1 MLVERTISR
10 WRDGRWVSNGERLSD
25 FRSASGYVLLG
36 EPGSGKSA
44 AFELEEGLGENGV
57 GVTARRFIRRS
68 IDAHP
73 EWRHGTLLIDGLD
86 EVRAQGGDPR
96 EPLDALVCRL
106 EQLGKPAFR
115 LSCREDSWLGRN
127 DFRELASVVDADD
140 LHLVRLDPLTGQ
152 DARRILTAA
161 EVPDPEG
168 FLWKAVD
175 SGLEVFLQNPL
186 LLDILIKTGNSGS
199 WAHGQLAAFERA
211 CEELARE
218 TNQNHLDARD
228 GNPFATDGVVLAAGR
243 LCAILLLTG
252 TSGWSRRGPG
262 DDDCPALGEAGEDQP
277 LLRSALDTKLFV
289 GSAETGRSPRHRRIA
304 EFLAAKYLDHAI
316 RERQLPATRVLA
328 WMQGIDRIVMPDL
341 RGTSVWL
348 AARNPVSRRPL
359 IESDPVGVAFHGDAG
374 RFNREDTALLLSGL
388 ERQLAHQWEWASSAS
403 LGALMAGPAC
413 DMLWDMLQ
421 APDRSNPRQGLIELL
436 LRALAATP
444 LSGSRLRGVGLSRTE
459 SKARE
464 ILPAVFRDIT
474 WPSTVRQWALVAL
487 IHLLGK
493 EADGPSILL
502 SLLREIDE
510 GHVPEDDRGELRG
523 ELLTCLYP
531 RHVTA
536 EHVWDCAVRM
546 WQVDGRTR
554 DDPPVSSV
562 PMGKAN
568 AFWTKHL
575 VDDSAPE
582 DVRTLLRTLVARAEE
597 LIPLLAQND
606 VESVVLRLL
615 ARGLELLGEEMEVA
629 ELYEWFGLVEA
640 DYERI
645 GLVPAHCRSVVLKS
659 RHAREQNKINNWL
672 RDHRDIQLALVQEG
686 LKRHASLPRV
696 RKLDHQIGV
705 KFLGDERRSGFR
717 RCCMETAVGLAATN
731 PGPAIELAF
740 WAVTE
745 REEWGPSLPDDE
757 VAAAVRGTPLLR
769 EWHVKRV
776 AAEAEYA
783 AKGAQLR
790 DTPLYLE
797 VRQRRNAYL
806 SSIWKE
812 LDTIEARQVPS
823 TLLACLGRIYLDG
836 LGQGGPDQAR
846 EDLKRHLA
854 SGRAS
859 DQDLLEAVIRGFR
872 CLVGRA
878 NLPDLDETI
887 RLHEQGLTWPFALP
901 FLAGLAEEELSGADP
916 LQGFDEETLRQSL
929 GFYLLSRL
937 PTKRHP
943 IPGIFSHSEDNR
955 PRWFLQAL
963 QTHPKN
969 VADAFA
975 VVHRARVRANDL
987 PDQHLYDMAKNAEYE
1002 RVAPLAVPR
1011 MLSPFPSICTEPQ
1024 IEALRQVLWSALK
1037 YMPRDELSRQVRHRL
1052 GRKGMDVAQQ
1062 AHWLGVGLFVEPRVC
1077 FPRLFDF
1084 VSKGQRTRR
1093 IRHLV
1098 DFLVQDR
1105 EPLPDQDWPSSE
1117 QVALI
1122 AVVGRRLRSPW
1133 ADRHDSSARFM
1144 AGGSSAADL
1153 KVDPLMNTWVETLA
1167 GRVDHEAITAL
1178 SNLADDPTLKYWRGM
1193 LLRAR
1198 DEQAAKLRVS
1208 VYEAPTVGQI
1218 RDALRGGPPV
1228 SAADLHA
1235 LVSDKLA
1242 KLAERIRDGNTDTW
1256 QQYWHT
1262 DPDDPKGRQVIKPKS
1277 ENPCRDALLSDLQL
1291 LLEPHEVDAQ
1301 PEGHHAED
1309 KQSDIIAVH
1318 GVHAVVV
1325 EVKRTHNKELWSG
1338 IEDQLIAKYLRDP
1351 RTGGYGIYLVFW
1363 FGRDHVTRA
1372 PPVGT
1377 RPESPDELR
1386 ARLIRLL
1393 PREHRRTITVLVI
1406 DVSAPAG
1413 RSARDANS

>member
-1 MLVERTISR
+1 M
-10 WRDGRWVSNGERLSD
+10 
-25 FRSASGYVLLG
+25 
-36 EPGSGKSA
+36 
-44 AFELEEGLGENGV
+44 
-57 GVTARRFIRRS
+57 
-68 IDAHP
+68 
-73 EWRHGTLLIDGLD
+73 
-86 EVRAQGGDPR
+86 
-96 EPLDALVCRL
+96 
-106 EQLGKPAFR
+106 
-115 LSCREDSWLGRN
+115 
-127 DFRELASVVDADD
+127 
-140 LHLVRLDPLTGQ
+140 
-152 DARRILTAA
+152 
-161 EVPDPEG
+161 
-168 FLWKAVD
+168 
-175 SGLEVFLQNPL
+175 
-186 LLDILIKTGNSGS
+186 
-199 WAHGQLAAFERA
+199 
-211 CEELARE
+211 
-218 TNQNHLDARD
+218 
-228 GNPFATDGVVLAAGR
+228 VLAAGR

-645 GLVPAHCRSVVLKS
+645 GLVPAHCRSVVLRS

-790 DTPLYLE
+790 DTPLYLK

-1105 EPLPDQDWPSSE
+1105 EPLPNQDWPSSE

-1178 SNLADDPTLKYWRGM
+1178 SNLADDPTLKHWRGM